1 MMVQGTGRN
10 RVYRSGC
17 EISAWAQSVSLESVP
32 AREYWLAERGKP
44 RFWRSWDAQ
53 RRKMSPHG
61 SAYFFLHPVLT
72 TQWEREGEG
81 VGWFSGLLG
90 PQGGVYS
97 TGKSCRRPGQ
107 GQAGGNPGRTEGCR
121 HSLEHLS
128 ELRIPSTELFFVRSH
143 S

>member
-90 PQGGVYS
+90 PQGGCIAQVS
-97 TGKSCRRPGQ
+97 PVG
-107 GQAGGNPGRTEGCR
+107 GQARGRQVGIQEGQR
-121 HSLEHLS
+121 AAG
-128 ELRIPSTELFFVRSH
+128 TA
-143 S
+143 